1 MKNIMVKKVLAA
13 ACALA
18 MLPTAVPAFAAGS
31 GLDFDDETG
40 LIAYMSEDF
49 EDCEVDDVITAKM
62 ESGAAPYTGAGITN
76 QIVDDNGN
84 KVIKITK
91 GANIGGNTG
100 IKIDPSAKMPADV
113 DYWVQKFDL
122 KNGDNYDNRYPN
134 ISLMLQFRVDGTWLG
149 FPDNNNKKDIN
160 SYDWNE
166 YMFIAKADGSKKT
179 KLILNGV
186 DMGDTTANRASTAM
200 TFYGLQVI
208 EMENKDF
215 ERVMYVDNMEVFGF
229 NLDVSCALDKNT
241 AAVPTDTIE
250 VKASGYID
258 EASLDTITVTSD
270 EDTDMSVSGRSYS
283 DGVLTLTLSKT
294 MEDFTNYKVDWSKV
308 KAKIGDIYAD
318 GSASFKT
325 TGDLVLENSV
335 TANDNDKLTTG
346 VNTVTLSATNTTD
359 IDANITLCLELTED
373 GKTTAMTYR
382 DTTVGYNKSDSLCA
396 TFVAGAG
403 AKVKAY
409 VKNSVNGVVLY
420 GDEFTV
426 SETGIASQ
434 KAENITDEQPTVNN
448 SSEKGF
454 YSLTLGTDGARKSIT
469 AARDG
474 LIDCTADVGTGEGVL
489 IAVVKKDGRLTDYC
503 FAKGSGTLHAV
514 VTADKKST
522 VEMYTW
528 GDALGT
534 SGRGEKAT
542 LGAN

>member
-18 MLPTAVPAFAAGS
+18 MLPTVVPAFAAGS

-40 LIAYMSEDF
+40 LIAYIGEDF
-49 EDCEVDDVITAKM
+49 ESIDADTALS
-62 ESGAAPYTGAGITN
+62 SGTKDGMSIYTGAGAAYTVI
-76 QIVDDNGN
+76 DDNGN
-84 KVIKITK
+84 NVL
-91 GANIGGNTG
+91 
-100 IKIDPSAKMPADV
+100 KIDSLANRGASFIGAKLVPRGTAINDAGYFV
-113 DYWVQKFDL
+113 VKYEL
-122 KNGDNYDNRYPN
+122 KNGDSASNVNTY
-134 ISLMLQFRVDGTWLG
+134 IHHQLQFRNDGNGIEFPGSKTSFTKYEYHEFIFIGNAKTKKVRLILDGTDLG
-149 FPDNNNKKDIN
+149 EVACNRIDSADNFFGLQIYEQYANH
-160 SYDWNE
+160 SYDS
-166 YMFIAKADGSKKT
+166 A
-179 KLILNGV
+179 
-186 DMGDTTANRASTAM
+186 
-200 TFYGLQVI
+200 
-208 EMENKDF
+208 
-215 ERVMYVDNMEVFGF
+215 MYVDNMEAFGF

-241 AAVPTDTIE
+241 AAVPTDKIE
-250 VKASGYID
+250 VEVSGYFD
-258 EASLDTITVTSD
+258 EASLDTVTVTSD
-270 EDTDMSVSGRSYS
+270 DDADMSVASRSYS

-335 TANDNDKLTTG
+335 SANDDDKLTAG

-359 IDANITLCLELTED
+359 IDANVTFCLELTED
-373 GKTTAMTYR
+373 GKTTAMAYK
-382 DTTVGYNKSDSLCA
+382 DASIGYNKSDSLCA

-403 AKVKAY
+403 ATVKAY
-409 VKNSVNGVVLY
+409 IKNSVNGVVLY

-448 SSEKGF
+448 SAEKGF

-489 IAVVKKDGRLTDYC
+489 IAVVKKDGRLTDYS